1 MKAIAF
7 HRMRFNFAQPINN
20 LKTVMKRSKVI
31 FGVMAIAGLAVVGCK
46 KPDPNTPP
54 AVGSANISGVIWANL
69 DQSNDTDAFGAY
81 IPGSEPEF
89 APSGTNMTFIIN
101 EGDLDYNPDPT
112 FTYQNLYWNVAIGA
126 NGTFTVDVPAI
137 NRPLD
142 VTVMFDDFY
151 YAPQGYSFVNPDSN
165 FFNDQTEFTLTAGAS
180 VLGIIDGG
188 SYILEAAYL
197 P

>member
-1 MKAIAF
+1 
-7 HRMRFNFAQPINN
+7 
-20 LKTVMKRSKVI
+20 MKRSKVI
-31 FGVMAIAGLAVVGCK
+31 FGVLAIASVAVVGCK

-54 AVGSANISGVIWANL
+54 AVGSANISGVIWANT
-69 DQSNDTDAFGAY
+69 DWSNDTDAFGFYTA
-81 IPGSEPEF
+81 GSEPEF

-126 NGTFTVDVPAI
+126 NGTFSVDVPAI
-137 NRPLD
+137 NRPLN
-142 VTVMFDDFY
+142 VTVQFDDFY
-151 YAPQGYSFVNPDSN
+151 YAPNGYSFANPDSN
-165 FFNDQTEFTLTAGAS
+165 YFEDQMEYTLTAGAT
-180 VLGIIDGG
+180 VNGIIDGG